1 MKNLHW
7 GTRALISAPIV
18 LFIWIETLDKI
29 YLNSEEIFAAAA
41 VTCALIY
48 WVTRPFVKT
57 P

>member
-7 GTRALISAPIV
+7 GTRALVSVPII
-18 LFIWIETLDKI
+18 LFIWIETLNKI
-29 YLNSEEIFAAAA
+29 YLNSEEIFTAAA
-41 VTCALIY
+41 VPCALIY